1 MKTFALASALA
12 ALLLAPALRAALPP
26 VLFAQPWIDGTPA
39 NEPEMQVQ
47 KLDAD
52 TFVIRQSVKTNFEA
66 PFLYLIFGTKR
77 VLLIDSG
84 AGGLKI
90 RPTID
95 RLIGEWLA
103 AHHRPSIA
111 LTVAHSHSHGD
122 HIAGDGEFA
131 DRPDTI
137 VIGHN
142 PEDVAKAFGIAD
154 WPNGIGSFDLGGRV
168 LSVIPTPGHQLAHIM
183 VYDPKLKLLFSGDA
197 LYPGRLYVPV
207 NHLEEER
214 ASVDRLAAFAATHPI
229 RAALG
234 AHIEMTDVPGKD
246 YAQAAPTHPHE
257 HRLELSPDTIKELQ
271 EGLKAPLTTPGKS
284 QIHDDFIIAPVP
296 ARNR

>member
-1 MKTFALASALA
+1 MKRFAWLLASALVTAPLCA
-12 ALLLAPALRAALPP
+12 AAPP
-26 VLFAQPWIDGTPA
+26 VLFAQPWIDGTA
-39 NEPEMQVQ
+39 ASEPEMQVQ

-66 PFLYLIFGTKR
+66 PFLYLIFGRDR

-90 RPTID
+90 RPTMD
-95 RLIGEWLA
+95 RLIGDWLA
-103 AHHRPSIA
+103 AHHRASIP
-111 LTVAHSHSHGD
+111 LTVAHSHAHGD
-122 HIAGDGEFA
+122 HVAGDAEFA

-137 VIGHN
+137 VIGHD
-142 PEDVAKAFGIAD
+142 PQDVARAFGIAD
-154 WPNGIGSFDLGGRV
+154 WPNTIAPFDLGGRK
-168 LSVIPTPGHQLAHIM
+168 LSIIPTPGHQLAHIM

-207 NHLEEER
+207 NHMDEER
-214 ASVDRLAAFAATHPI
+214 ASVDRLVAFAAAHPI

-234 AHIEMTDVPGKD
+234 AHIEMTDTPGKD
-246 YAQAAPTHPHE
+246 YARAAPMHPHE
-257 HRLELSPDTIKELQ
+257 HRLELSPDAIKELQ
-271 EGLKAPLTTPGKS
+271 AGLKAPLNTPGER
-284 QIHDDFIIAPVP
+284 QVHDDFIIAPVP